1 MTNTISSEESSAT
14 GFKDKGNEAFKAG
27 KWEDAVLQYGL
38 AIKLGAQQQHK
49 ELPVFYKNRAAAYLK
64 LEQYDKAAD
73 DCTESLRMSPND
85 PKALYRRA
93 TAYEALDKVEEAYKD
108 ATNIFKSD
116 PGNKIVQPILH
127 RLHLVVEERGA
138 RNAKTSTKVKQM
150 MELTFDFGAPIEKR
164 RSAANNLVVLAK
176 ESTGAELLFKEQ
188 CVAKVATLAK
198 LEKDADI
205 YVNMVRVVAALCD
218 QNVERTKAVL
228 QELGIPWFMR
238 VLDQK
243 HEDCVATAQYCLQ
256 TIINA
261 LSGLKNKPDSKP
273 NKELCSKN
281 NREIDTL
288 LTCMVYSI
296 TDRTIS
302 GPARDAIIELI
313 TRNVHYS
320 ALEWA
325 ERLVEI
331 RGLCRLL
338 EVCSELDD
346 YKYESA
352 MEITSSTPTIA
363 SVCLARIYENMY
375 YDEAKQRFTDQI
387 DEFIKD
393 KLLSPD
399 MESKVRVTVAITSLL
414 SGPLDVGN
422 QIIARD
428 GILQMILAMA
438 TTDDMLQQRVA
449 CECLIAASSKKD
461 KAKALCEQGV
471 DILKRLYH
479 SKNDA
484 IRVRALV
491 GLCKLG
497 SYGGQDAAIRP
508 FGDGAALKLAEACR
522 RFLIKPGKDKDIR
535 RWAADGLAYLTLDA
549 ECKEKL
555 IEDKESIHALMD
567 LARAGDQSCL
577 YGVVTTYVNLCNAYE
592 KQELLP
598 EMVEL
603 AKFAKHHIPEEHELD
618 DVDFINKRITVLA
631 NEGITTALCS
641 LAKTESHN
649 SQELIARVLNAVCGL
664 RELRGKVV
672 QDGGVKTLLRLA
684 LEGTDKGKRHACQA
698 LARIGITIN
707 PEVAFSGQR
716 SLDVIR
722 PLLNLLHQDCTALEN
737 FESLMGLTN
746 LASMNES
753 VRQRIIKEQGLSKI
767 EFYLMEDHLYLTRA
781 AAQCLCNLVMSE
793 DVVTMFEGENDRV
806 KFLALL
812 CEDEDEETAM
822 ACAGAL
828 AILTSVSAKCC
839 KKILAIASWLDVL
852 HTLIANPSPAVQH
865 RGIVVILNIINAG
878 EEFAKKLFD
887 TDIMELLSGLGQL
900 PDETR
905 SKAREVAIQCLAA
918 AEKYRIIERSDEA
931 EIPDVFKESAKIT
944 EITEED

>member
-1 MTNTISSEESSAT
+1 MTTDDTAAAAISH
-14 GFKDKGNEAFKAG
+14 KDKGNEAFKASQ
-27 KWEDAVLQYGL
+27 WSEAVQQYTM
-38 AIKLGAQQQHK
+38 AIKLGAKHK

-64 LEQYDKAAD
+64 LEKYSNAVD
-73 DCTESLRMSPND
+73 DCTESLRLAPND
-85 PKALYRRA
+85 PKALFRRA
-93 TAYEALDKVEEAYKD
+93 QAYEGLTKPEEAYKD
-108 ATNIFKSD
+108 ATALFKAD
-116 PGNKIVQPILH
+116 PGNKTVQPMLQ
-127 RLHLVVEERGA
+127 RLHLVVQENA
-138 RNAKTSTKVKQM
+138 ACNAKTSTKVKQM
-150 MELTFDFGAPIEKR
+150 MDLAFDIASPIEKR

-176 ESTGAELLFKEQ
+176 EPAGAELMYKEQ
-188 CVAKVATLAK
+188 CVSKIAVLAKV
-198 LEKDADI
+198 EKDQDI
-205 YVNMVRVVAALCD
+205 YLNMVRVVSSLCE
-218 QNVERTKAVL
+218 NSVERTKGVL
-228 QELGIPWFMR
+228 TELGIPWFMR

-243 HEDCVATAQYCLQ
+243 HEDCVSTAQFCLQ

-261 LSGLKNKPDSKP
+261 LSGLKNKADAKP
-273 NKELCSKN
+273 NKELCSQHS
-281 NREIDTL
+281 REIDTL
-288 LTCMVYSI
+288 LTCLVYSI

-302 GPARDAIIELI
+302 GKARDAVIELL

-338 EVCSELDD
+338 EVCSELQD

-352 MEITSSTPTIA
+352 MDITASSSTIA

-375 YDEAKQRFTDQI
+375 YDEAKVRFTDQI
-387 DEFIKD
+387 DEFVKD

-399 MESKVRVTVAITSLL
+399 MESKVRVTVAITALL
-414 SGPLDVGN
+414 NGPLEVGN
-422 QIIARD
+422 QIVARE

-438 TTDDMLQQRVA
+438 TTDDLLQQRVA

-471 DILKRLYH
+471 EILKGLYH

-555 IEDKESIHALMD
+555 IEDTASIHALMD

-577 YGVVTTYVNLCNAYE
+577 YGVVTTFVNLCNAYE
-592 KQELLP
+592 KQELVP

-618 DVDFINKRITVLA
+618 DVDFVNKRITVLA
-631 NEGITTALCS
+631 NEGITTALCA

-649 SQELIARVLNAVCGL
+649 SQELIGRVLNAVCGL
-664 RELRGKVV
+664 QELRGKVV
-672 QDGGVKTLLRLA
+672 QDGGVKALLRLA
-684 LEGTDKGKRHACQA
+684 LEGTDKGKRNASQA

-707 PEVAFSGQR
+707 PEVAFTGQR

-722 PLLNLLHQDCTALEN
+722 PLLNLLLQDCTALEN
-737 FESLMGLTN
+737 FESLMALTN
-746 LASMNES
+746 LACMNEN
-753 VRQRIIKEQGLSKI
+753 VRQRIIKEQGVSKI

-781 AAQCLCNLVMSE
+781 AAQCICNLVMSD
-793 DVVTMFEGENDRV
+793 DVVKMFEGENDRV

-828 AILTSVSAKCC
+828 AMLTSVSSKCC
-839 KKILAIASWLDVL
+839 SKILDISSWLNIL

-865 RGIVVILNIINAG
+865 RGIVVILNMINAG
-878 EEFAKKLFD
+878 TEIAKKLFD
-887 TDIMELLSGLGQL
+887 TDIMELLSGLSQL
-900 PDETR
+900 ADDTR
-905 SKAREVAIQCLAA
+905 AKAREVATQCLAA
-918 AEKYRIIERSDEA
+918 AERNRIIERSDDA
-931 EIPDVFKESAKIT
+931 EIPDVFVESAKIT
-944 EITEED
+944 EIVDDN

>member
-1 MTNTISSEESSAT
+1 MTNTISNDDASA
-14 GFKDKGNEAFKAG
+14 GSHKDKGNEAFKG
-27 KWEDAVLQYGL
+27 SQWDEAVKHYSN
-38 AIKLGAQQQHK
+38 AIKLGATHK

-64 LEQYDKAAD
+64 LEKFEKAVD
-73 DCTESLRMSPND
+73 DCTESLKLVPND
-85 PKALYRRA
+85 PKALFRRA
-93 TAYEALDKVEEAYKD
+93 QAYESLEKYEEAYRD
-108 ATNIFKSD
+108 ATALFKAD
-116 PGNKIVQPILH
+116 PGNKTVQPVLQRLHVIVQ
-127 RLHLVVEERGA
+127 ERVA
-138 RNAKTSTKVKQM
+138 RNAKLSTKVKNM
-150 MELTFDFGAPIEKR
+150 MDLTFDLSSPLEKR

-176 ESTGAELLFKEQ
+176 ESTGAELLYKEH

-198 LEKDADI
+198 VEKDQEI
-205 YVNMVRVVAALCD
+205 YINMVYVVAALCE
-218 QNVERTKAVL
+218 NSVERTKGVL
-228 QELGIPWFMR
+228 TELGVPWFMR

-243 HEDCVATAQYCLQ
+243 HEECVATAQYCLQ

-261 LSGLKNKPDSKP
+261 LSGLKNKADSKP
-273 NKELCSKN
+273 DKELCSKN

-288 LTCMVYSI
+288 LTCLVYSI

-302 GPARDAIIELI
+302 GAARDAVIELL
-313 TRNVHYS
+313 TRNIHYA

-338 EVCSELDD
+338 EVCSELED

-352 MEITSSTPTIA
+352 MEITSSSSTIA
-363 SVCLARIYENMY
+363 SVCLARVYENMY
-375 YDEAKQRFTDQI
+375 YDEAKLRFVEQI

-399 MESKVRVTVAITSLL
+399 MESKVRVIVTITALL

-422 QIIARD
+422 QIIARE

-438 TTDDMLQQRVA
+438 TTEDELQQRVA

-461 KAKALCEQGV
+461 KAKALSENGV

-497 SYGGQDAAIRP
+497 SYGGGDAAIRP

-555 IEDKESIHALMD
+555 IEDKASIHALME
-567 LARAGDQSCL
+567 LTRGGDQSCL
-577 YGVVTTYVNLCNAYE
+577 YGVVTTFVNLCNAYE
-592 KQELLP
+592 KQEMVP

-603 AKFAKHHIPEEHELD
+603 AKFAKQHIPEEHELD
-618 DVDFINKRITVLA
+618 DVDFINKRITILA
-631 NEGITTALCS
+631 NEGITTALCA

-649 SQELIARVLNAVCGL
+649 SQELMARVLNAVCGL
-664 RELRGKVV
+664 QELRGKVV
-672 QDGGVKTLLRLA
+672 QDGGVKALLRMA
-684 LEGTDKGKRHACQA
+684 LEGTEKGKRHACQA

-737 FESLMGLTN
+737 FEALMALTN
-746 LASMNES
+746 LANMNES
-753 VRQRIIKEQGLSKI
+753 VRQRIVKEQGVSRI
-767 EFYLMEDHLYLTRA
+767 EFYLMEDHVFLTRA
-781 AAQCLCNLVMSE
+781 AAQCICNLVMSG
-793 DVVTMFEGENDRV
+793 DVVKMFEGENDRV

-828 AILTSVSAKCC
+828 AMLTSVSEKCC
-839 KKILAIASWLDVL
+839 EKIFAVSSWLDVL

-865 RGIVVILNIINAG
+865 RGIVIILNMINSG
-878 EEFAKKLFD
+878 EETAKKLFQ

-900 PDETR
+900 PDESR
-905 SKAREVAIQCLAA
+905 AKAREVAIQCLAA
-918 AEKYRIIERSDEA
+918 AERYRIIERSDDA
-931 EIPDVFKESAKIT
+931 EIPDVFAESAKIT
-944 EITEED
+944 EILDE

>member
-1 MTNTISSEESSAT
+1 MTTDDTSSVDATAISH
-14 GFKDKGNEAFKAG
+14 KDKGNEAFKAS
-27 KWEDAVLQYGL
+27 KWSEAVQQYTL
-38 AIKLGAQQQHK
+38 AIKLGSKHK

-64 LEQYDKAAD
+64 LDEFSNAVD
-73 DCTESLRMSPND
+73 DCTESLRLAPND
-85 PKALYRRA
+85 PKALFRRA
-93 TAYEALDKVEEAYKD
+93 QAFEALSKPEEAYKD
-108 ATNIFKSD
+108 ATALFKAD
-116 PGNKIVQPILH
+116 PGNKSVQPMLQ
-127 RLHLVVEERGA
+127 RLHLIVQENAA
-138 RNAKTSTKVKQM
+138 RNAKTSTKVQQM
-150 MELTFDFGAPIEKR
+150 MELAFDIAAPIEKR

-176 ESTGAELLFKEQ
+176 ESTGAELIYKEQ
-188 CVAKVATLAK
+188 CVPKIATLAK
-198 LEKDADI
+198 VEKDQEI
-205 YVNMVRVVAALCD
+205 YLNMVRVVASLCE
-218 QNVERTKAVL
+218 NSVERTKGVL
-228 QELGIPWFMR
+228 TELGIPWFMR

-243 HEDCVATAQYCLQ
+243 HEDCVTTAQFCLQ

-261 LSGLKNKPDSKP
+261 LSGLKNKADAKP
-273 NKELCSKN
+273 SKELCDRHS
-281 NREIDTL
+281 REIDTL
-288 LTCMVYSI
+288 LTCLVYSI

-302 GPARDAIIELI
+302 GKARDAVIELL
-313 TRNVHYS
+313 TRNVHYT

-325 ERLVEI
+325 ERLVEV

-338 EVCSELDD
+338 EVCSELQD

-352 MEITSSTPTIA
+352 MDITASSSTIA

-375 YDEAKQRFTDQI
+375 YDEAKLRFTDQI
-387 DEFIKD
+387 DEFVKD

-399 MESKVRVTVAITSLL
+399 MESKVRVTVAITALL
-414 SGPLDVGN
+414 NGPLDVGN
-422 QIIARD
+422 QIVSRD

-438 TTDDMLQQRVA
+438 TTDDLLQQRVA

-471 DILKRLYH
+471 EILKGLYH

-555 IEDKESIHALMD
+555 IEDKASIHALMD

-577 YGVVTTYVNLCNAYE
+577 YGVVTTFVNLCNAYE
-592 KQELLP
+592 KQELVP

-618 DVDFINKRITVLA
+618 DVDFVNKRITVLC
-631 NEGITTALCS
+631 NEGITTALCA

-664 RELRGKVV
+664 QELRGKVV
-672 QDGGVKTLLRLA
+672 QDGGVKALLRLA
-684 LEGTDKGKRHACQA
+684 LEGTEKGKRHASQA

-753 VRQRIIKEQGLSKI
+753 VRQRIIKEQGVSKI
-767 EFYLMEDHLYLTRA
+767 EFYLMEDHLLLTRA
-781 AAQCLCNLVMSE
+781 AAQCICNLVMSD
-793 DVVTMFEGENDRV
+793 DVVKMFEGDNDRV

-812 CEDEDEETAM
+812 SEDEDEETAM

-828 AILTSVSAKCC
+828 AMLTSVSTKCC
-839 KKILAIASWLDVL
+839 AKILDCSTWLNIL

-865 RGIVVILNIINAG
+865 RGTVVILNMINAG
-878 EEFAKKLFD
+878 SEIAKKLFE
-887 TDIMELLSGLGQL
+887 TDIMELLSGLSQL
-900 PDETR
+900 ADDTR
-905 SKAREVAIQCLAA
+905 AKAREVATQCMSA
-918 AEKYRIIERSDEA
+918 AERQRIIERSDDV
-931 EIPDVFKESAKIT
+931 EIPDVFAESAKVT
-944 EITEED
+944 EIIDDD

>member
-1 MTNTISSEESSAT
+1 MTNTIHTEEVSDAGSY
-14 GFKDKGNEAFKAG
+14 KDKGNEAFKASR
-27 KWEDAVLQYGL
+27 WEEAVQHYGN
-38 AIKLGAQQQHK
+38 AIKSGSKHK

-64 LEQYDKAAD
+64 LEKYENAVD
-73 DCTESLRMSPND
+73 DCTESLKAAPGD
-85 PKALYRRA
+85 PKALFRRA
-93 TAYEALDKVEEAYKD
+93 QAYEALEKFEEAYRD
-108 ATNIFKSD
+108 ATALFKAD
-116 PGNKIVQPILH
+116 PGNKTVQPMLQ
-127 RLHLVVEERGA
+127 RLHVVVEERSA
-138 RNAKTSTKVKQM
+138 LNAKTSTKVQQM
-150 MELTFDFGAPIEKR
+150 MDLTFNLGTPIDKR
-164 RSAANNLVVLAK
+164 RAAANNLVVLAK
-176 ESTGAELLFKEQ
+176 EQVGAELLYKEH
-188 CVAKVATLAK
+188 CIAKVASLTK
-198 LEKDADI
+198 VEKDQDI
-205 YVNMVRVVAALCD
+205 YVNMVRLVAALCE
-218 QNVERTKAVL
+218 NSVERTKGVL
-228 QELGIPWFMR
+228 TELGVPWFMR

-243 HEDCVATAQYCLQ
+243 HEDYVSTAQFCLQ
-256 TIINA
+256 TILNA
-261 LSGLKNKPDSKP
+261 LSGLKNKTDSKP
-273 NKELCSKN
+273 DKELCTKN

-288 LTCMVYSI
+288 LTCLVYSI

-302 GPARDAIIELI
+302 GAARDAVIELI
-313 TRNVHYS
+313 TRNVHYT

-338 EVCSELDD
+338 DVCSELED

-352 MEITSSTPTIA
+352 MNITGSSSTIA

-375 YDEAKQRFTDQI
+375 YDEAKARFTDQI
-387 DEFIKD
+387 DEYIKD
-393 KLLSPD
+393 KLLAPD
-399 MESKVRVTVAITSLL
+399 MESKVRVTVAITALL
-414 SGPLDVGN
+414 NGPLDVGN
-422 QIIARD
+422 QVVARD

-438 TTDDMLQQRVA
+438 TTDDELQQRVA

-479 SKNDA
+479 SKNDG

-555 IEDKESIHALMD
+555 IEDTASIHALMD
-567 LARAGDQSCL
+567 LARAGNQSCL
-577 YGVVTTYVNLCNAYE
+577 YGVVTTFVNLCNAYE
-592 KQELLP
+592 KQEMLP
-598 EMVEL
+598 EMIEL
-603 AKFAKHHIPEEHELD
+603 AKFAKQHIPEEHELD

-631 NEGITTALCS
+631 NEGITTALCA

-664 RELRGKVV
+664 KELRGKVV
-672 QDGGVKTLLRLA
+672 QEGGVKALLRMA
-684 LEGTDKGKRHACQA
+684 LEGTEKGKRHATQA

-707 PEVAFSGQR
+707 PEVSFSGQR

-722 PLLNLLHQDCTALEN
+722 PLLNLLEQDCTALEN
-737 FESLMGLTN
+737 FESLMALTN

-753 VRQRIIKEQGLSKI
+753 VRQRIIKEQGVSKI
-767 EFYLMEDHLYLTRA
+767 EYYLMEDHLYLTRA

-793 DVVTMFEGENDRV
+793 DVIKMFEGNNDRV

-812 CEDEDEETAM
+812 CEDEDEETAT

-828 AILTSVSAKCC
+828 AIITSVSVKCC
-839 KKILAIASWLDVL
+839 EKILAIASWLDIL

-865 RGIVVILNIINAG
+865 RGIVVILNMINAG
-878 EEFAKKLFD
+878 EEIAKKLFD

-900 PDETR
+900 PDDTR
-905 SKAREVAIQCLAA
+905 AKAREVAIQCLAA
-918 AEKYRIIERSDEA
+918 AERYRIIERTDDA
-931 EIPDVFKESAKIT
+931 EIPDVFAENAKIS
-944 EITEED
+944 EIIED

>member
-1 MTNTISSEESSAT
+1 MTIDDKDAAAADAAAISH
-14 GFKDKGNEAFKAG
+14 KDKGNEAFKAS
-27 KWEDAVLQYGL
+27 KWTDAVQEYTA
-38 AIKLGAQQQHK
+38 AIKLGAKHK

-64 LEQYDKAAD
+64 LDKYTEAVD
-73 DCTESLRMSPND
+73 DCTESLRFAPND
-85 PKALYRRA
+85 PKALFRRA
-93 TAYEALDKVEEAYKD
+93 QAYEALAKPEEAYKD
-108 ATNIFKSD
+108 ATALFKAD
-116 PGNKIVQPILH
+116 PGNKSVQPMLQ
-127 RLHLVVEERGA
+127 RLHLIVQENAA
-138 RNAKTSTKVKQM
+138 RNAKTSTKVQQM
-150 MELTFDFGAPIEKR
+150 MDLAFDIGAPIEKR
-164 RSAANNLVVLAK
+164 RSGANNLVVLAK
-176 ESTGAELLFKEQ
+176 EPTGADLLYKAQ
-188 CVAKVATLAK
+188 CVPKIATLAK
-198 LEKDADI
+198 VEKDHDI
-205 YVNMVRVVAALCD
+205 YLNMVRVVASLCE
-218 QNVERTKAVL
+218 NSVERTKGVL
-228 QELGIPWFMR
+228 TELGIPWFMR
-238 VLDQK
+238 VFDQK
-243 HEDCVATAQYCLQ
+243 HEDCVSTAQFCLQ
-256 TIINA
+256 TIMNA
-261 LSGLKNKPDSKP
+261 LSGMKNKADSKP
-273 NKELCSKN
+273 NKELCDRN

-288 LTCMVYSI
+288 LTCLVYSI

-302 GPARDAIIELI
+302 GKARDAVIELI
-313 TRNVHYS
+313 TRNVHYT
-320 ALEWA
+320 ALAWA

-338 EVCSELDD
+338 DVCSELED

-352 MEITSSTPTIA
+352 MNITASSSTIA

-375 YDEAKQRFTDQI
+375 YDEAKLRFTDQI
-387 DEFIKD
+387 DEYVKD

-414 SGPLDVGN
+414 NGPLEVGN
-422 QIIARD
+422 QIVARE

-438 TTDDMLQQRVA
+438 TTDDLLEQRVA

-461 KAKALCEQGV
+461 KAKAMCEQGV
-471 DILKRLYH
+471 EILKGLYH

-555 IEDKESIHALMD
+555 IEDKASIHALMD

-577 YGVVTTYVNLCNAYE
+577 YGVVTTFVNLCNAYE
-592 KQELLP
+592 KQELVP

-618 DVDFINKRITVLA
+618 DVDFVNKRITVLA
-631 NEGITTALCS
+631 NEGITTALCALS
-641 LAKTESHN
+641 RTESHN
-649 SQELIARVLNAVCGL
+649 SQELIARVLNSVCGL
-664 RELRGKVV
+664 QELRGKVV
-672 QDGGVKTLLRLA
+672 QDGGVKALLRLA
-684 LEGTDKGKRHACQA
+684 LDGTEKGKRHASQA

-722 PLLNLLHQDCTALEN
+722 PLLSLLHQDCTALEN
-737 FESLMGLTN
+737 FESLMALTN
-746 LASMNES
+746 LASTNES
-753 VRQRIIKEQGLSKI
+753 VRQRIIKEQGVSKI

-793 DVVTMFEGENDRV
+793 DVVKMFEGENDRV

-812 CEDEDEETAM
+812 CEDEDEETAT

-828 AILTSVSAKCC
+828 AMLTSVSTKCC
-839 KKILAIASWLDVL
+839 AKILAIESWLTIL
-852 HTLIANPSPAVQH
+852 QTLIANPSPAVQH
-865 RGIVVILNIINAG
+865 RGVVVILNMINAG
-878 EEFAKKLFD
+878 TEIATNLLQ
-887 TDIMELLSGLGQL
+887 TDIMELLSGLSQL
-900 PDETR
+900 ADDTR
-905 SKAREVAIQCLAA
+905 AKAREVAIQCLAA
-918 AEKYRIIERSDEA
+918 AERNRIIERSDDA
-931 EIPDVFKESAKIT
+931 EIPDVFAENAKIT
-944 EITEED
+944 EIID